1 MTLHWYL
8 VRRFLG
14 SILGVCLL
22 CSILI
27 FMIDFI
33 ELLRQSSKR
42 GGVGMSDLIYM
53 TLLRLP
59 AYTEVLLSFAVLV
72 GALATLLALSRKS
85 ELPVMRSGGMSVWQF
100 LMPGL
105 LVAFTLGV
113 LSTTVYNPMA
123 ASAREKSEKLGATL
137 LGKEGNILKTKSG
150 SWLRQDG
157 EDGQSIINAVAVSEK
172 GIALQGVVAFL
183 FDKQGQFSERIDAK
197 QGRLLDGHW
206 QLTDALVAKVGRQPE
221 KFQTYLISTYLT
233 PERVTDALGDVIS
246 LSFWEI
252 PGLIELAE
260 KAALSS
266 NKLRVQ
272 YQVLLARPTLCVAM
286 VLLAATVSLR
296 SFRSG
301 GIQTMVV
308 TGMVGGLG
316 FFLISEVS
324 RQVGVAGLAAALG
337 RDVDAHRWGHFRFG
351 HGAIA
356 PGGRLSDAFCADTAS
371 GHSGDRRLL
380 GSAA

>member
-1 MTLHWYL
+1 MTLKWYL
-8 VRRFLG
+8 ARRFLL

-22 CSILI
+22 CATLI

-42 GGVGMSDLIYM
+42 GGVSVFSLVYM

-59 AYTEVLLSFAVLV
+59 AYSEVLLSFAVLV
-72 GALATLLALSRKS
+72 GALATLLGLSRKS
-85 ELPVMRSGGMSVWQF
+85 ELPVMRAGGMSVWQF

-105 LVAFTLGV
+105 FVAFTLGV
-113 LSTTVYNPMA
+113 LCTTVYNPMA
-123 ASAREKSEKLGATL
+123 SRAHEESEKQFAVVF
-137 LGKEGNILKTKSG
+137 GKEGNVLKTKTAG

-157 EDGQSIINAVAVSEK
+157 EDGQSILSAAAVSEK
-172 GIALQGVVAFL
+172 GIKLQGVVAYV
-183 FDKQGQFSERIDAK
+183 FDKQGQFSERVDAK
-197 QGRLLDGHW
+197 EARLMDGHW
-206 QLTDALVAKVGRQPE
+206 QLTDALVAKIGRQPE

-233 PERVTDALGDVIS
+233 PERATDALGDVIS
-246 LSFWEI
+246 VSFWEI

-272 YQVLLARPTLCVAM
+272 YQMLLARPILCLAM

-301 GIQTMVV
+301 GIQTMVIA
-308 TGMVGGLG
+308 GMVGGLG

-324 RQVGVAGLAAALG
+324 RQVGVAGLASPI
-337 RDVDAHRWGHFRFG
+337 V
-351 HGAIA
+351 AIWL
-356 PGGRLSDAFCADTAS
+356 PIVGLILAS
-371 GHSGDRRLL
+371 ITVLL
-380 GSAA
+380 HQEDG